1 MEKYAFTIEW
11 KTAVLTIIWR
21 YNKMQK
27 QKIISRKQAIAEAR
41 KFYKITDCEH
51 SREDEKSYIQGFLQA
66 LEDDGYTIKAD

>member
-1 MEKYAFTIEW
+1 
-11 KTAVLTIIWR
+11 
-21 YNKMQK
+21 MQK

-51 SREDEKSYIQGFLQA
+51 SREDEESYIQDFLQA